1 MSKNT
6 NFVLDLGLIDYSLA
20 YNLQK
25 QAVAEV
31 IAGGP
36 ERVLLCEHPSVLTL
50 GRMADEKYI
59 LASREELH
67 RRGINVLAVD
77 RGGEVTLHAPG
88 QLVVYPILDLKKHGK
103 DIKAYMH
110 QLEEIAIQFLEL
122 YGISSSRNSGKTG
135 IWIGSK
141 KIVSIGVGVKK
152 WVTFHGLGIN
162 INTDLKL
169 FSLINPCGLGV
180 NMTSVENIK
189 GQSVDFKKAK
199 KDFADVFV
207 KHFAFVRT

>member
-1 MSKNT
+1 MLKNT
-6 NFVLDLGLIDYSLA
+6 NFVLDLEFIDYSLA

-25 QAVAEV
+25 QAVADV

-50 GRMADEKYI
+50 GRMADEKYV

-67 RRGINVLAVD
+67 HRGISVLAID

-103 DIKAYMH
+103 DLKAYMR
-110 QLEEIAIQFLEL
+110 QLEEIAIQFLAL
-122 YGISSSRNSGKTG
+122 YGCLASRNPGKTG
-135 IWIGSK
+135 VWIGSK

-152 WVTFHGLGIN
+152 WVTYHGLGIN

-180 NMTSVENIK
+180 NMTSIEELN

-207 KHFAFVRT
+207 KHFALERT